1 MKLFFIWRSS
11 ADLCLVA
18 KQDKVP
24 PQRAPKMRSKMSSKL
39 IDFAIEFCFQNLQK
53 SLNFF
58 QNIKEFLENFPS
70 NFFSLEIVERNEACF
85 SRPAMLSCF
94 RVCQGTRFFQSTIS
108 RVSASG
114 AILGSLSTL
123 ISLDVSRYNCFLAP
137 SEVTWK

>member
-1 MKLFFIWRSS
+1 MKLSFVRTSS

-18 KQDKVP
+18 KQNKVP
-24 PQRAPKMRSKMSSKL
+24 PQRAPKTRSKMSSKL
-39 IDFAIEFCFQNLQK
+39 IDFAIELCLQNFQK
-53 SLNFF
+53 SSFFF
-58 QNIKEFLENFPS
+58 QIIKEILENFPS
-70 NFFSLEIVERNEACF
+70 KIFSLEIVERNEACF

-114 AILGSLSTL
+114 AILGSLATL

>member
-1 MKLFFIWRSS
+1 MFSRKTRQS
-11 ADLCLVA
+11 AS
-18 KQDKVP
+18 
-24 PQRAPKMRSKMSSKL
+24 PKGSQNEVQNELQVDRFRYRILLPKPSKIL
-39 IDFAIEFCFQNLQK
+39 EL
-53 SLNFF
+53 F

-70 NFFSLEIVERNEACF
+70 IFFSLEIVERNEACF

-123 ISLDVSRYNCFLAP
+123 ISLEVSRYNCFLAP